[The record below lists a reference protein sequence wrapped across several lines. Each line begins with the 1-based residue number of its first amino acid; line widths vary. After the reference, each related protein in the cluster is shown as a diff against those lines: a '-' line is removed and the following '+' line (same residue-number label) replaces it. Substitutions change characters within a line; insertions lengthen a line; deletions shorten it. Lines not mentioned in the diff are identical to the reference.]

1 MPGAGILIGGAI
13 TALGSPRTALAV
25 AGVGSLAVT
34 AAIWFVLRNLA
45 SGPVPA
51 AESATNG
58 SDPAP
63 VTDPEIALD
72 GADLLDTRR
81 EEARTAAVRHQ

>member
-1 MPGAGILIGGAI
+1 M
-13 TALGSPRTALAV
+13 

-34 AAIWFVLRNLA
+34 AAIWVVLRNLA

-51 AESATNG
+51 AEPATNG
-58 SDPAP
+58 SDPAAVP
-63 VTDPEIALD
+63 VVTDPEMAPD
-72 GADLLDTRR
+72 GADLVGTRR